1 MPHPRNGSK
10 PARGKSTVGRRPQRA
25 EFFAPPILGFASPT
39 RSATLAIG
47 YWLFGSEPKASYR
60 SLLPGAYPPGF
71 VTGLR
76 CRQGLTGSGQR
87 RLQVIEHDS
96 NRYLQVLL
104 AKIGLGHGK
113 TAGFK

>member
-10 PARGKSTVGRRPQRA
+10 PARAINSRKDALGAPSFSPHRSRASRRHLA
-25 EFFAPPILGFASPT
+25 HSPF
-39 RSATLAIG
+39 RP
-47 YWLFGSEPKASYR
+47 FGSEPKASYR
-60 SLLPGAYPPGF
+60 SLLPRAYPPGF
-71 VTGLR
+71 VAGLR
-76 CRQGLTGSGQR
+76 CRESLAGSGQR